1 MRIRL
6 YSFPLISL
14 IVLAVLTILG
24 DRALDTLIARR
35 QITGMV
41 LIALILEVLVIAL
54 LFIWHIKEKRKSRKG
69 GEDQDNV

>member
-1 MRIRL
+1 MRIRI

-24 DRALDTLIARR
+24 DRALDLIMARR
-35 QITGMV
+35 QVAGMV

-54 LFIWHIKEKRKSRKG
+54 LFIWHVKEKRKSSKG
-69 GEDQDNV
+69 GGGD

>member
-1 MRIRL
+1 MRIRI

-24 DRALDTLIARR
+24 DRALDLIMARR
-35 QITGMV
+35 QVAGMV

>member
-6 YSFPLISL
+6 YSFPLITL

-24 DRALDTLIARR
+24 DRALDTLMARR

-54 LFIWHIKEKRKSRKG
+54 LVIWHIKEKRKSRKG
-69 GEDQDNV
+69 DEDQDNV

>member
-1 MRIRL
+1 MRIRI

-24 DRALDTLIARR
+24 DRALDTLMAQR
-35 QITGMV
+35 QATGMV

>member
-1 MRIRL
+1 MRIRI

-24 DRALDTLIARR
+24 DRALDTLMARR

>member
-6 YSFPLISL
+6 YSFPLITL
-14 IVLAVLTILG
+14 IVLAVLAVLG
-24 DRALDTLIARR
+24 DRALDVLMTKR
-35 QITGMV
+35 QVTGMV
-41 LIALILEVLVIAL
+41 LIALILEILVIAL

>member
-1 MRIRL
+1 MRIRI
-6 YSFPLISL
+6 YSFPLITL

-24 DRALDTLIARR
+24 DRALDTLMARR

-69 GEDQDNV
+69 GEDSDDV

>member
-1 MRIRL
+1 MRIRI
-6 YSFPLISL
+6 YSFPLITL

-24 DRALDTLIARR
+24 DRALDTLMARR

-69 GEDQDNV
+69 GEDQENV